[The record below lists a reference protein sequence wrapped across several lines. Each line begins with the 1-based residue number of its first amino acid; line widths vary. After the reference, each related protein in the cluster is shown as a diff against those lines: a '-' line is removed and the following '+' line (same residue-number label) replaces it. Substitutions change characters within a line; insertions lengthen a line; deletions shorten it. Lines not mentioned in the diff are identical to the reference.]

1 MKGYIH
7 IYCGDGKGKTT
18 AAVGLAVRA
27 CGAGWRVVFA
37 QFLKGPDSAE
47 RLALGKLPGI
57 TLARVPESVKFTF
70 QMDAAEKD
78 QAALFCAEQ
87 LKEAFELA
95 QNADLLI
102 LDEAF
107 GAVSSGLLEETSLLE
122 AIQKKPEGLEL
133 VMTGRNP
140 GERILQ
146 TADYISEIIKR
157 KHPFDE
163 GVTARKGIE
172 Y

>member
-1 MKGYIH
+1 MKGYTH

-27 CGAGWRVVFA
+27 CGAGWSVVFT

-47 RLALGKLPGI
+47 RRILKTLPGI
-57 TLARVPESVKFTF
+57 TLTRVPENVKFTF
-70 QMDAAEKD
+70 QMDAEEKKR
-78 QAALFCAEQ
+78 AALFCAEQ
-87 LKEAFELA
+87 LKESFALA

-107 GAVSSGLLEETSLLE
+107 GAVSSGMLEEDALLE
-122 AIQKKPEGLEL
+122 AIQNKPEGLEL

-146 TADYISEIIKR
+146 TADYLSEIKKG

-163 GVTARKGIE
+163 GVPARKGIE